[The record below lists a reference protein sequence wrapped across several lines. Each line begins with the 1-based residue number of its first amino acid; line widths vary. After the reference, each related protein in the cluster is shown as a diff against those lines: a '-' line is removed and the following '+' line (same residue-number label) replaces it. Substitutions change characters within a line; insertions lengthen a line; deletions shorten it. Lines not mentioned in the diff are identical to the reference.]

1 MGMCREQDSHFAAPG
16 SEVFD
21 ANSAGL
27 FTSCLSQEQSLEC
40 WTGRV
45 SHRTAHLSLLT
56 LDICQQLAERESTCE
71 MVGVRKAI

>member
-1 MGMCREQDSHFAAPG
+1 MGMCREQDSHFASPG

-27 FTSCLSQEQSLEC
+27 FTSCLSQERESC
-40 WTGRV
+40 CTGRV
-45 SHRTAHLSLLT
+45 THRTAHLSLHT

>member
-27 FTSCLSQEQSLEC
+27 FTSCLSQERSLARSV
-40 WTGRV
+40 GQV
-45 SHRTAHLSLLT
+45 GLLT
-56 LDICQQLAERESTCE
+56 EQHTYLCTLSTF
-71 MVGVRKAI
+71 VNS